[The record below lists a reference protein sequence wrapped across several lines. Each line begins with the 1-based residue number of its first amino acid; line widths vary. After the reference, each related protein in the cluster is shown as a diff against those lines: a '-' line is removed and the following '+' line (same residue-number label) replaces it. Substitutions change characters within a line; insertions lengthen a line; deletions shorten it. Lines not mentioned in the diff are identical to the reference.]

1 MADVDALIERHLNRL
16 PPRHSISA
24 AEEAAIRGLPDAP
37 TRVPAGTLL
46 IRAGKRLENSTL
58 LLDGFLS
65 RYKDMANGRR
75 QVTEVAVPG
84 DFADLHSF
92 ALKRLDHDIAA
103 MSDCIVA
110 TVPHEKLED
119 LTRTHPRLTRIY
131 WFTTNLDAA
140 IHREWEL
147 SLGQRSAE
155 QRLAALICELQVR
168 LGLIGMADESG
179 FDLPLK
185 QVHLSECVGLTPVHV
200 NRMLRVLRERGLMSF
215 SGARVTLHDLP
226 GLRRLAEFDEGY
238 LYLHPDPL

>member
-1 MADVDALIERHLNRL
+1 MADVDGLIERHLNRL
-16 PPRHSISA
+16 RARHSISA
-24 AEEAAIRGLPDAP
+24 EEEGAIRGLLDAP

-46 IRAGKRLENSTL
+46 VRAGKRLENSTL

-119 LTRTHPRLTRIY
+119 LTRTHPRLTRSAP
-131 WFTTNLDAA
+131 AA
-140 IHREWEL
+140 R
-147 SLGQRSAE
+147 
-155 QRLAALICELQVR
+155 
-168 LGLIGMADESG
+168 
-179 FDLPLK
+179 K
-185 QVHLSECVGLTPVHV
+185 
-200 NRMLRVLRERGLMSF
+200 
-215 SGARVTLHDLP
+215 GAP
-226 GLRRLAEFDEGY
+226 S
-238 LYLHPDPL
+238 